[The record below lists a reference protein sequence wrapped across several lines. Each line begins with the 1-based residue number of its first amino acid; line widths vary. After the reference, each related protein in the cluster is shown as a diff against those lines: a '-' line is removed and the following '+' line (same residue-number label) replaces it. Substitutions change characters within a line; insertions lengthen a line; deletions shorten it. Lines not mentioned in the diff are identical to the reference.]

1 MVQSR
6 AQAQLLEK
14 ARAGHRDGGRDADL
28 LRTAA
33 ADLGPRPRVIQ
44 LWQYMTPAQ
53 IFAQI
58 ENRATDS
65 SRKAR

>member
-1 MVQSR
+1 MAVDDR
-6 AQAQLLEK
+6 
-14 ARAGHRDGGRDADL
+14 R
-28 LRTAA
+28 
-33 ADLGPRPRVIQ
+33 RVIQ

-58 ENRATDS
+58 ENRATDC